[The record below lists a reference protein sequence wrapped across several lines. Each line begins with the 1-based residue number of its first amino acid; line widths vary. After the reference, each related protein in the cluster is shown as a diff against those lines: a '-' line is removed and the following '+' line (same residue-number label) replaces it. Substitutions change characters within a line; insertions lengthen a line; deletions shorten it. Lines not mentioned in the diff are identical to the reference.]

1 MIEGIGILFTR
12 FSAEQFNAGKLQDD
26 FFILYLSKDTGTKIV
41 SIENS
46 DTIH

>member
-26 FFILYLSKDTGTKIV
+26 FKFIKRHWSKDCQHCDY
-41 SIENS
+41 NS
-46 DTIH
+46 HMFH